1 MKLKEENMKVIYVND
16 TLTFLF
22 YGEMDNLAIMRIKEN
37 AIACIEQYR
46 ASKVKI
52 DFKDVTFVDSTGIGF
67 ILARYNQVR
76 AYGGELSVKN
86 CSPSIHRLF
95 ALSGI
100 FQIIKLE
107 KDAKKEVVL

>member
-1 MKLKEENMKVIYVND
+1 MKVVYIHD
-16 TLTFLF
+16 TLTFYF
-22 YGEMDNLAIMRIKEN
+22 YGDMDNLAIMRIKEN
-37 AIACIEQYR
+37 AVSCIDQYK

-76 AYGGELSVKN
+76 SYGGELIIKN
-86 CSPSIHRLF
+86 CSTSVHRLF
-95 ALSGI
+95 ALSGL

-107 KDAKKEVVL
+107 KDTKKEVVL

>member
-1 MKLKEENMKVIYVND
+1 MKVIYLDD
-16 TLTFLF
+16 TLTFYF
-22 YGEMDNLAIMRIKEN
+22 YGELDNLAIMQIKDN
-37 AIACIEQYR
+37 AVSCINQYR

-76 AYGGELSVKN
+76 SYGGELIIKN
-86 CSPSIHRLF
+86 CSISIHRLF
-95 ALSGI
+95 ALSGL

-107 KDAKKEVVL
+107 KDTKKEVVL